1 MFKKIF
7 NFKEYDF
14 RHYNM
19 SILLTAFLLSFIGL
33 TVIEVVQD
41 SADRLYEKQ
50 ILGLVVGT
58 MAALFVSLAD
68 YHYVCKFYVL
78 FYFINMGLLL
88 YTKFAGKSYHQAQR
102 WIIIGGDGGIT
113 LMPSEL
119 TKVLLILFIAA
130 MFTRFHKKIDKFY
143 FLVIMCV
150 LVAVPLYFIL
160 EQPDLST
167 TIALLVMFA
176 GMVFL
181 SGITYKIIIPVL
193 VVAVPACF
201 GLWWYIQQ
209 DFQVLLHPYQQNRI
223 LALKNPEL
231 YPDLMYQQNNAA
243 IAIHSGG
250 LTGKMMTDSTGAT
263 WKCKGLAAI
272 ESDFIYTA
280 FAEAYGFI
288 GCCVVIG
295 LLSYFI
301 FRTFQTARHSRDFLG
316 MMIAG
321 GIGTLIGSQ
330 TFIHICVNTSLF
342 PNTGIPLPYASSGLS
357 SLLGN
362 YLMVG
367 LLLNI
372 GLQSKKKEK
381 VDKNVVSL

>member
-33 TVIEVVQD
+33 TVIEVVQE

-102 WIIIGGDGGIT
+102 WIIIGVEGGIT
-113 LMPSEL
+113 LRPSEL
-119 TKVLLILFIAA
+119 AKVLLILFIAA

>member
-33 TVIEVVQD
+33 TVIEVVQE

-130 MFTRFHKKIDKFY
+130 MFARFHKKIDKFY

-150 LVAVPLYFIL
+150 LVAIPLYFIL

-181 SGITYKIIIPVL
+181 SGVTYKIIIPVL

-209 DFQVLLHPYQQNRI
+209 DFQVLLHPYQQSRI

-250 LTGKMMTDSTGAT
+250 LTGKMMADSTGAT

-295 LLSYFI
+295 LLSYFV
-301 FRTFQTARHSRDFLG
+301 FRTFQTARHSRDYLG

>member
-33 TVIEVVQD
+33 TVIEVVQE

-119 TKVLLILFIAA
+119 TKVPLILFIAA

>member
-7 NFKEYDF
+7 NFKEYNF
-14 RHYNM
+14 RHYHM
-19 SILLTAFLLSFIGL
+19 SILLAAFLLSFIGL
-33 TVIEVVQD
+33 TIMEVVQEPE
-41 SADRLYEKQ
+41 DRLYEKQ
-50 ILGLVVGT
+50 IIGLVIGLI
-58 MAALFVSLAD
+58 AAFCVSLAD
-68 YHYVCKFYVL
+68 YHFVCKFYIL
-78 FYFINMGLLL
+78 FYIINMGLLL
-88 YTKFAGKSYHQAQR
+88 YTKFKGKSYHQAKR
-102 WIIIGGDGGIT
+102 WIIIGGDNGIT

-119 TKVLLILFIAA
+119 TKVFLILFIAA
-130 MFTRFHKKIDKFY
+130 MFARFYKKIDKFY
-143 FLVIMCV
+143 FLVIMCI
-150 LVAVPLYFIL
+150 LVAPPLYL
-160 EQPDLST
+160 VMEQPDLST
-167 TIALLVMFA
+167 TIAMLVMFA

-193 VVAVPACF
+193 AVAIPACIA
-201 GLWWYIQQ
+201 LWWYIQQ
-209 DFQVLLHPYQQNRI
+209 DFQVLLHTYQQNRI
-223 LALKNPEL
+223 LALKNPDL

-250 LTGKMMTDSTGAT
+250 LAGKMMTDSTGAT

-295 LLSYFI
+295 LMAYFV
-301 FRTFQTARHSRDFLG
+301 FRAFQTARHARDYLG
-316 MMIAG
+316 MLIAG

-372 GLQSKKKEK
+372 GLQTKKKEK
-381 VDKNVVSL
+381 EEDLVSL